1 MEEVVIIRHPWILTI
16 AQVVQVMYDRHTLH
30 VYNHTDL
37 MGNGYHF
44 DALIRGPL
52 WKQDADMGHVQNVVV
67 ALQKAA
73 PETSAPNVQRP
84 PRNAAT
90 TAAAFDANLAGKQTT
105 FPDEVTTIDGPEQLT
120 GKLVL
125 ACIPSWFR
133 ESLDGPVALAVR
145 HPATGEQLKEAI
157 EINRSL
163 TALGDV
169 IEAVAERKRQV
180 PYRNHK
186 LTQLLQEL
194 RVFAMK
200 RFLLRYDPPGV
211 GLEVEDDE
219 HQLSVQHKNLPAKSE
234 VSSAKDING
243 LVDALIDEEST
254 LLTRRRHRE
263 GNLVRTGTER
273 MWRSGLIQ
281 LLSRLY
287 EVDVTQAAEAEKDP
301 PAEEPEESDALQGAQ
316 VVLTGL
322 TGSQQGFNGE
332 VGTVIKSKGEK
343 QKYEVEV
350 KGPESHPV
358 PGWGAASFY
367 GVFSG
372 PLSKGGGLEKSWGAL
387 GDIYWVIN

>member
-1 MEEVVIIRHPWILTI
+1 M
-16 AQVVQVMYDRHTLH
+16 
-30 VYNHTDL
+30 
-37 MGNGYHF
+37 
-44 DALIRGPL
+44 
-52 WKQDADMGHVQNVVV
+52 
-67 ALQKAA
+67 
-73 PETSAPNVQRP
+73 
-84 PRNAAT
+84 
-90 TAAAFDANLAGKQTT
+90 
-105 FPDEVTTIDGPEQLT
+105 
-120 GKLVL
+120 KL
-125 ACIPSWFR
+125 
-133 ESLDGPVALAVR
+133 
-145 HPATGEQLKEAI
+145 
-157 EINRSL
+157 
-163 TALGDV
+163 
-169 IEAVAERKRQV
+169 
-180 PYRNHK
+180 
-186 LTQLLQEL
+186 
-194 RVFAMK
+194 K

-263 GNLVRTGTER
+263 
-273 MWRSGLIQ
+273 GLIQ

-358 PGWGAASFY
+358 PGDCQLGLLHGAMSCPANWDGPTAAFAPGQVVKVKGKEHLLLAS
-367 GVFSG
+367 
-372 PLSKGGGLEKSWGAL
+372 SKHTLGAGAFVAIRGLRNHTELNGCIAKVAECHEESQRYEAL
-387 GDIYWVIN
+387 GELWHPPNTQEHRDAMKENRDPNETPRKRERSDREKEAERRHENDESDVFEIGSTVELVGLKTAQAYNGQQAEVLSVDRVRGRYEIRLHDGSVKTIRAENVKLLHVKSPRPKRKDKGL

>member
-1 MEEVVIIRHPWILTI
+1 M
-16 AQVVQVMYDRHTLH
+16 
-30 VYNHTDL
+30 
-37 MGNGYHF
+37 
-44 DALIRGPL
+44 
-52 WKQDADMGHVQNVVV
+52 
-67 ALQKAA
+67 
-73 PETSAPNVQRP
+73 
-84 PRNAAT
+84 
-90 TAAAFDANLAGKQTT
+90 
-105 FPDEVTTIDGPEQLT
+105 
-120 GKLVL
+120 KL
-125 ACIPSWFR
+125 
-133 ESLDGPVALAVR
+133 
-145 HPATGEQLKEAI
+145 
-157 EINRSL
+157 
-163 TALGDV
+163 
-169 IEAVAERKRQV
+169 
-180 PYRNHK
+180 
-186 LTQLLQEL
+186 
-194 RVFAMK
+194 K

-263 GNLVRTGTER
+263 
-273 MWRSGLIQ
+273 GLIQ

-350 KGPESHPV
+350 KGQVVKVKGKEHLLLASSKHTLGAGAFVAIRGLRNHTELNGCIAKVAECHEESQRYEV
-358 PGWGAASFY
+358 RALDSGQLFRVKKENVVLIEASPGVQAAAAALKEHRDAMKENRDPNETPRKRERSDREKEAERRHENDESD
-367 GVFSG
+367 VFEIGSTVELVG
-372 PLSKGGGLEKSWGAL
+372 LKTAQAYNGQQAEVLSVDRVRGRYEIRLHDGSVKTIRAENVKLLHVKSPRPKRKDKGL
-387 GDIYWVIN
+387 